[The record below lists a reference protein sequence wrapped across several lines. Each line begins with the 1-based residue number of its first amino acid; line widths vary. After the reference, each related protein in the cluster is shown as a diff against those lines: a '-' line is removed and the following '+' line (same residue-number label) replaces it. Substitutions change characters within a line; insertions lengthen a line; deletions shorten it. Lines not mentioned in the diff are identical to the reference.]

1 MRRLFF
7 ILALGTVLVFSAL
20 GQAQSPDQILTVKII
35 PSAET
40 FKPGQ
45 SYTLTLELSIRAPFH
60 INSDQPT
67 EDFLIG
73 TTVDFKPKAGVT
85 FGKIKFPPGEM
96 RKLALAENPLS
107 IYEGLV
113 KVAAEAVL
121 APDFKEKILVIEGT
135 VGYQACDDQ
144 SCLPPA
150 DVAFK
155 REVKVEI
162 AGPAVPAESRPP
174 AAKPADKKP
183 AAAQTEVA
191 AKSEP
196 TPAGADSARVSAPGM
211 AAPAFIP
218 AGSAAAPKAKA
229 ETQTGGASSPP
240 FEGKGLP
247 LIFVLVFL
255 GGLALNLTPC
265 IYPIIP
271 ITISYFGGQA
281 EGKKGG
287 VVIHAVLYVVGMAI
301 TYSILGVVAA
311 FTGSL
316 FGAALQY
323 PLVLIFIALIMV
335 LLSLSMFDVYEL
347 RIPAFLN
354 KLAGG
359 SQKGY
364 FGTILMGLTV
374 GIIAAPCIGPFVLG
388 LLTYVGNRGNVFLGF
403 SLFFVLALG
412 LGVPFLFL
420 GIFSGSLNKL
430 PRSGAWMVWVRKI
443 FGFILIGMALYFVQS
458 LIPNTLYYH
467 LALALTMLVG
477 GIYMAWLEPTK
488 TAGRAFPYVRTAVG
502 IIFLAIALVVT
513 AMGIQAYLDEALT
526 EKLQGLT
533 SGAGGITL
541 NQIAWSPY
549 SEEKVAAALR
559 DGKPVFIDSFADW
572 CIPCK
577 ELDKF
582 TFSQPEVIAASREFV
597 CLKADLTDNKD
608 ELVKAFYRK
617 YGVKGVPTL
626 IFLKPDGAEIG
637 DLRTIGFE
645 KKDVFLPKMLR
656 ALELSRLPK

>member
-1 MRRLFF
+1 
-7 ILALGTVLVFSAL
+7 
-20 GQAQSPDQILTVKII
+20 
-35 PSAET
+35 
-40 FKPGQ
+40 
-45 SYTLTLELSIRAPFH
+45 
-60 INSDQPT
+60 
-67 EDFLIG
+67 
-73 TTVDFKPKAGVT
+73 
-85 FGKIKFPPGEM
+85 
-96 RKLALAENPLS
+96 
-107 IYEGLV
+107 
-113 KVAAEAVL
+113 
-121 APDFKEKILVIEGT
+121 
-135 VGYQACDDQ
+135 
-144 SCLPPA
+144 
-150 DVAFK
+150 
-155 REVKVEI
+155 
-162 AGPAVPAESRPP
+162 
-174 AAKPADKKP
+174 
-183 AAAQTEVA
+183 
-191 AKSEP
+191 
-196 TPAGADSARVSAPGM
+196 
-211 AAPAFIP
+211 
-218 AGSAAAPKAKA
+218 
-229 ETQTGGASSPP
+229 
-240 FEGKGLP
+240 
-247 LIFVLVFL
+247 
-255 GGLALNLTPC
+255 
-265 IYPIIP
+265 
-271 ITISYFGGQA
+271 
-281 EGKKGG
+281 
-287 VVIHAVLYVVGMAI
+287 MAI

-311 FTGSL
+311 FTGGL

-347 RIPAFLN
+347 RMPAFLN

-364 FGTILMGLTV
+364 LGTILMGLTV

-608 ELVKAFYRK
+608 EVVKAFYRK

-626 IFLKPDGAEIG
+626 IFLKPDGAEIA
-637 DLRTIGFE
+637 DLRTTGFE
-645 KKDVFLPKMLR
+645 KKNVFLPKMLR
-656 ALELSRLPK
+656 AIELSRLSK